1 MRHEFTEVLND
12 LIDYFLL
19 ADIRALLDFS
29 VQKGLPADL
38 ATEFT
43 MTESADRAVEAGAL
57 LPIPGVENLPYTVA
71 FVTAPDEPELLAPT
85 SHLVHRGDA
94 YALHVEHGSLELF
107 TWHILGEFTESTV
120 GALLERYRQS
130 ERPRIAI
137 ENGWYR
143 VDVLAGWLARDDGPE
158 PAFELVLTPAA
169 AKPAPQNTDLG
180 RRYALSATDL
190 TRPSV

>member
-19 ADIRALLDFS
+19 ADIRALRDFATRED
-29 VQKGLPADL
+29 LPSDL

-43 MTESADRAVEAGAL
+43 TTESADRAVESGVL

-71 FVTAPDEPELLAPT
+71 FVTAPDAPRLLEPGAQLE
-85 SHLVHRGDA
+85 HRGDG

-107 TWHILGEFTESTV
+107 TWHILGKFTESTV
-120 GALLERYRQS
+120 DALLERYAGYGG
-130 ERPRIAI
+130 PRVEL

-143 VDVLAGWLARDDGPE
+143 VDVLAGWLDTADEPE
-158 PAFELVLTPAA
+158 PTFEFALTKVDERPAEA
-169 AKPAPQNTDLG
+169 NVDLA
-180 RRYALSATDL
+180 RRYTLEED
-190 TRPSV
+190 